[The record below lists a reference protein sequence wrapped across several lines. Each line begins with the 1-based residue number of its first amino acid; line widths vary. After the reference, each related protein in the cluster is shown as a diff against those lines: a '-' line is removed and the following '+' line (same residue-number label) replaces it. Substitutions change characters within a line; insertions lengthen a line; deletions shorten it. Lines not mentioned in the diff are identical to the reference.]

1 MVLKCWPGYHA
12 PDREDAHCALPSPI
26 SHNDPGLS
34 SREKEVILAWIRCD
48 SKSVVSRTLFIA
60 PGTVNTHLTRIRC
73 KYDEVGRTAS
83 TKSALLVRAL
93 QDGLIAIDEL

>member
-1 MVLKCWPGYHA
+1 MLAWPPCPPRSKG
-12 PDREDAHCALPSPI
+12 RALSTPI
-26 SHNDPGLS
+26 SHTNDPGLS
-34 SREKEVILAWIRCD
+34 SREKEVLLAWIQCA
-48 SKSVVSRTLFIA
+48 SKSVVSRRLFIA

>member
-1 MVLKCWPGYHA
+1 M
-12 PDREDAHCALPSPI
+12 
-26 SHNDPGLS
+26 S
-34 SREKEVILAWIRCD
+34 SREKEVLLAWIQCA
-48 SKSVVSRTLFIA
+48 SKSVVSRRLFIA